1 MKQIECIKR
10 SPVLGEVRV
19 AIISPGDLTF
29 VLKVSEAVVAQSI
42 FRAGIHLT
50 A

>member
-1 MKQIECIKR
+1 MKQIESIKR
-10 SPVLGEVRV
+10 GPVLGEVCV
-19 AIISPGDLTF
+19 AIISPGDLAF

-42 FRAGIHLT
+42 FCAGIHLM